1 MKKFLIIIVILLI
14 IAGGVGFYFFISNKN
29 EEEKLEKIKE
39 GWYVEVITDE
49 VNIRE
54 KGSRESD
61 SLRMAKKGEVFE
73 VLDIDILGNNNFWYK
88 IKFDDDK
95 VGFIYNSS
103 KYNYLEDHN
112 NPKDVASP
120 TLKFFDSIYYVDS
133 IDDINYDDLEIWDD
147 KPDYE
152 VTHKVYHEVGVD
164 INGKNIDQYW
174 IQYTVT
180 DGVGNS
186 VSKVQKIEFN
196 QRPSEEEVY
205 DFSQLER

>member
-1 MKKFLIIIVILLI
+1 MKKLLI
-14 IAGGVGFYFFISNKN
+14 IVVFLGLVAGGVGAYFYFNDKK
-29 EEEKLEKIKE
+29 EEERIEEIKK

-54 KGSRESD
+54 KGSRD
-61 SLRMAKKGEVFE
+61 SKSLGMAKKGDIYEV
-73 VLDIDILGNNNFWYK
+73 VDVDVLGNNSFWYK

-95 VGFIYNSS
+95 VGFIYNTS
-103 KYNYLEDHN
+103 KLNYLNDYN
-112 NPKDVASP
+112 NPTDIASP
-120 TLKFFDSIYYVDS
+120 TLKFFNKVYYVNS
-133 IDDINYDDLEIWDD
+133 IDDITYDHLEVWDD

-152 VTHKVYHEVGVD
+152 ITHKVYHEVGVD

-196 QRPSEEEVY
+196 VRPSEDRVY